1 MSMYWGE
8 LWETWDLEEQQKEV
22 KQGIQDQCKQ
32 DQYIS
37 LVNWV
42 EPLQGEHLDERFAQ
56 FF

>member
-1 MSMYWGE
+1 MYWGE